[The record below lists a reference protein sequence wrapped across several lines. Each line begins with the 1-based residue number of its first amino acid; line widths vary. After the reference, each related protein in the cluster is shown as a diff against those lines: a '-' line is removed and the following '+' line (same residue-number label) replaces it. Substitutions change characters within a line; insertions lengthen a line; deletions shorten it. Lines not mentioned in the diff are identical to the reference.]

1 VSPSVHPCHA
11 QSTRGSSTAQPA
23 QGSSA
28 AHSALVNEIISEF
41 GSLPGVIIGANA
53 SGRAL
58 YTSEAGKRFRVPY
71 GWPCAGG
78 PDILAVVAPNARLVA
93 LECKTGDA
101 VPTKTQLLVHEALRG
116 IGALVRVVRSIEEA
130 RAVFAEVCQ

>member
-1 VSPSVHPCHA
+1 VSQPVRRRG
-11 QSTRGSSTAQPA
+11 STRTTG
-23 QGSSA
+23 GSSA
-28 AHSALVNEIISEF
+28 AHSALLNAIIAEF

-58 YTSEAGKRFRVPY
+58 YTSDAGKRFRVPY

-101 VPTKTQLLVHEALRG
+101 TPTKQQLAVHAALRAV
-116 IGALVRVVRSIEEA
+116 GASVHVVRSVEEA
-130 RAVFAEVCQ
+130 RVVLAEVRQ